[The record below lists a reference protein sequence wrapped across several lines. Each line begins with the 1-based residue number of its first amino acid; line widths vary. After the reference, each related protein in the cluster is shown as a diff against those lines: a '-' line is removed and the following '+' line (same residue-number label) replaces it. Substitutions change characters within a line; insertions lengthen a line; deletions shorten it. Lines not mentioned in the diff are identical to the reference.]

1 VTRGVSGLV
10 EATPRPRANVE
21 ADKADQDKSVAMA
34 EKHKAHKSG
43 KAQHRPPPPVHD
55 PN

>member
-1 VTRGVSGLV
+1 VTQGVSGPV
-10 EATPRPRANVE
+10 EATPSPNAN
-21 ADKADQDKSVAMA
+21 AKAGKTDQDKSVAMA

-43 KAQHRPPPPVHD
+43 KAQHPPPPVHD